1 MFWPM
6 TAIALGFCGI
16 AALGVLTARVL
27 VQVRRL
33 AREIDVSS
41 RRITRATEEL
51 ERAATPLAAR
61 AARTLRQE

>member
-16 AALGVLTARVL
+16 AVLGLLTARVL

-33 AREIDVSS
+33 AHEVAESS

-51 ERAATPLAAR
+51 ERAAIPLAAR
-61 AARTLRQE
+61 TAHTPRQD